1 VLDVL
6 GRVDIFVSNAASGLL
21 RPTSELTSE
30 QLQHCFDINV
40 RPLQR
45 IVRRLVT
52 NDGSAAMTKGGRII
66 ALSSSGARRAIPLYT
81 AVGASKA
88 ALEAMIRH
96 MALELGGRGI
106 TANVVSPGI
115 VDTKALRAF
124 PHRQEL
130 LDEALRRTPA
140 GRLVT
145 PDDVAAAVAFLCS
158 DEASM
163 INGQTLTVDGGYDIV
178 G

>member
-1 VLDVL
+1 
-6 GRVDIFVSNAASGLL
+6 
-21 RPTSELTSE
+21 RPTPELSSE

-45 IVRRLVT
+45 IVRRLVSS
-52 NDGSAAMTKGGRII
+52 DESAAMGKGGRII
-66 ALSSSGARRAIPLYT
+66 ALSSSGARRAIPLYS

-88 ALEAMIRH
+88 AREAMIRH
-96 MALELGGRGI
+96 MALELGSRGI

-130 LDEALRRTPA
+130 LDEVTRRTPA

-145 PDDVAAAVAFLCS
+145 PDDVGSVVAFLCS
-158 DEASM
+158 EAASM
-163 INGQTLTVDGGYDIV
+163 IN
-178 G
+178 